1 LEAEKRVQR
10 LLDQACGEV
19 KALAPGWD
27 RHRLIE
33 RIQEIHLSAAAD
45 RKGEEAV
52 PLFRR
57 RRIARS
63 ARDLLKEIELAGF
76 GFGTAE
82 AEANFLSWLRFFR
95 SFDGVVRVPVWGAPQ
110 SQTRR
115 GGDRRSGLQLF
126 KGSVLSKIV
135 RLYREAHANP
145 RFSLEGPLVRF
156 ANTVGELALGKAKPF
171 SSDAVKAEFRREK
184 LRAPRPRRQRPYNSD
199 RSNPR

>member
-1 LEAEKRVQR
+1 LEAEKRNQR

-45 RKGEEAV
+45 RKAEEAV
-52 PLFRR
+52 PLLRR

-82 AEANFLSWLRFFR
+82 AEAEFLTYLRFFR
-95 SFDGVVRVPVWGAPQ
+95 SFDGVVRVPVWGEAPQ
-110 SQTRR
+110 TQTRR
-115 GGDRRSGLQLF
+115 GGARRSGLQLF

-156 ANTVGELALGKAKPF
+156 ANTVGELALGKAEPF
-171 SSDAVKAEFRREK
+171 TSNAVKAEFRRLK
-184 LRAPRPRRQRPYNSD
+184 LRAASAHTTAIGATR
-199 RSNPR
+199 